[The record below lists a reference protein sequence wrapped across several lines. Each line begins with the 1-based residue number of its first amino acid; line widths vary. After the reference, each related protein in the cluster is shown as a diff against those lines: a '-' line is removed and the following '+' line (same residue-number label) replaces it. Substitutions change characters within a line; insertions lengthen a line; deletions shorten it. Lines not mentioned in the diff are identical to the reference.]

1 MVRKIQKPNLRLNP
15 SPEAAGSTAD
25 AAAVDSDPASG
36 YSSSPS
42 SCLSSLVGEEDVT
55 PMVVAGCQRC
65 LMYVMLAVSDLR
77 CPKCRSPVLVDFFHG
92 GTSSEKKKKKKKNKS
107 G

>member
-1 MVRKIQKPNLRLNP
+1 MVRKSQKPNLKLNL
-15 SPEAAGSTAD
+15 SPAD
-25 AAAVDSDPASG
+25 AAAVNSLARG

-42 SCLSSLVGEEDVT
+42 SCLSSQEGEAEVT

-65 LMYVMLAVSDLR
+65 LMYIMLAVDDLR
-77 CPKCRSPVLVDFFHG
+77 CPKCGSLVLVHFFHG
-92 GTSSEKKKKKKKNKS
+92 PTSSEEKKNKS

>member
-1 MVRKIQKPNLRLNP
+1 MVRKSQKPKPNPRLNL

-25 AAAVDSDPASG
+25 AAAVDSPASG

-42 SCLSSLVGEEDVT
+42 SCLSSWEGEADVT

-65 LMYVMLAVSDLR
+65 LMYVMLAVADLR

-92 GTSSEKKKKKKKNKS
+92 GTSSEKKKNKS